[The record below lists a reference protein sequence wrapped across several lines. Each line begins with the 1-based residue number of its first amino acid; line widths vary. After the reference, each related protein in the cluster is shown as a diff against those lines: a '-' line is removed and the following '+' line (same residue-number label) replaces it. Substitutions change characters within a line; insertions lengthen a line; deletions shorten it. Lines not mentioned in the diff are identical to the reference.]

1 MEKKEDKP
9 ITNDEHQEETAME
22 FQEEIPIDEHIVNIP
37 VDYVGLVSGWLA
49 IISSVI
55 AFFLLPT
62 FFTILAIV
70 GGVIANFRSHATLGY
85 TAITIAILAF
95 IVRTF
100 ISPF

>member
-1 MEKKEDKP
+1 MVREEDKP
-9 ITNDEHQEETAME
+9 INNDKHEEETAIE

-37 VDYVGLVSGWLA
+37 VDYAGLVSGWLA

-55 AFFLLPT
+55 AFFLLPV
-62 FFTILAIV
+62 FFAIVAIV
-70 GGVIANFRSHATLGY
+70 GGIIANFRHHATLGY

-95 IVRTF
+95 IVRSF